1 MDRSCL
7 FLDCQ
12 RFQTSAFRRMK
23 SIGVLLLARVVSAD
37 IACNFNVSSDFASAN
52 GCDAKCLGILRHANA
67 YDHTQVGLDFDFG
80 FYETAHNFTGS
91 KPGDLLKLQ
100 AADPV
105 PLNIKAGTT
114 VYRFQYT
121 SLDLDGKTVV
131 PSTGFVA
138 FPYAPLGSPSFSNYH
153 SVAFAHGTIGVY
165 RGCAPSNGPA
175 LFDYDSW
182 QLLLERGYAV
192 VATDF
197 AGLGNNETLH
207 KYCSF
212 PAQAN
217 DVYYSMVA
225 ARSAFSNAL
234 SSNWMSVGHS
244 EGGGAVWKLAESSLL
259 TNETLQYLGTVALAP
274 ATHIIDM
281 AIDGLLDSG
290 GDGPDS
296 GGFASYAPSL
306 AIGIQRYKPSYNLT
320 LLGPKMR
327 QRMAIA
333 DRAQVCATA
342 LAGLTLDLKL
352 EEIVSLEGAA
362 GDLPLLQEWQN
373 KTAPSDGRALAPILV
388 VQGLNDTSILPQT
401 TKDAV
406 ERACRGG
413 NTIHLS
419 LYPGVE
425 HSPLIP
431 ASAPEWLRW
440 IDARF
445 AGHPV
450 AANCSTVTRAP
461 FGNGAHMKLA
471 PEDDMK
477 AEYGL

>member
-1 MDRSCL
+1 
-7 FLDCQ
+7 
-12 RFQTSAFRRMK
+12 MK
-23 SIGVLLLARVVSAD
+23 QITAIGALALARAISAD
-37 IACNFNVSSDFASAN
+37 IACNFNVSSAFAAAN
-52 GCDAKCLGILRHANA
+52 GCDANCFNILRHANV

-80 FYETAHNFTGS
+80 FYDTAHNFTAS

-114 VYRFQYT
+114 VYRMQYT
-121 SLDLDGKTVV
+121 SLDLDGKTIV
-131 PSTGFVA
+131 PSTGFIA
-138 FPYAPLGSPSFSNYH
+138 FPYAPLGSPSCSKYH

-192 VATDF
+192 IATDF

-217 DVYYSMVA
+217 DIYYSMVA
-225 ARSAFSNAL
+225 ARSAFGNVL
-234 SSNWMSVGHS
+234 SRKWMSVGHS
-244 EGGGAVWKLAESSLL
+244 EGGGAVWKLAESDLL
-259 TNETLQYLGTVALAP
+259 STETHQYLGTVALAP

-290 GDGPDS
+290 GEDSDS

-306 AIGIQRYKPSYNLT
+306 AIGIQRFQPSYNLT

-327 QRMAIA
+327 QRLAIA

-342 LAGLTLDLKL
+342 LAGLTIDLKL
-352 EEIVSLEGAA
+352 EEIISLEGAV

-406 ERACRGG
+406 DRACRVG

-419 LYPGVE
+419 LYPGIE
-425 HSPLIP
+425 HSPSVS
-431 ASAPEWLRW
+431 ASAPEWLNW
-440 IDARF
+440 MDARF
-445 AGHPV
+445 SGQPLAT
-450 AANCSTVTRAP
+450 NCSTVTRAP
-461 FGNGAHMKLA
+461 FGNGAHMKLP

-477 AEYGL
+477 EEYGL